1 VTISKI
7 TAMKHAS
14 IIFTIAA
21 TLAFGSAAS
30 AQMIP
35 PGQSRFDP
43 PPIAPLPSPKIEAPV
58 VPQMD
63 APLTQN
69 YTSTPGP
76 SFSDRV
82 TSCLEEGAA
91 AGLGPNA
98 RAAFSRSCAN

>member
-1 VTISKI
+1 
-7 TAMKHAS
+7 MKHPS
-14 IIFTIAA
+14 IIITVAA
-21 TLAFGSAAS
+21 ALAFGGAAS
-30 AQMIP
+30 AQMLP
-35 PGQSRFDP
+35 PGYSQFNPLP
-43 PPIAPLPSPKIEAPV
+43 PPPPPSPKIEAPV

-76 SFSDRV
+76 SFSDRI